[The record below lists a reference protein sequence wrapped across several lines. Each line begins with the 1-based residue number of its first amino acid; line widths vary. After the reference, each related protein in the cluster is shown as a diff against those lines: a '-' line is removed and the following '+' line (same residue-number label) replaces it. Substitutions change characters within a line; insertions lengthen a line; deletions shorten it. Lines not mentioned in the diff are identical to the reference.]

1 MKKIILLS
9 MLTISIV
16 VSNAKT
22 PFIDGVIMPDEY
34 DAKIATG
41 DGKSC
46 PFNIANGKEM
56 YFAQDAYFYYLA
68 VSFKATTSMNWAFI
82 ISLNDR
88 DGGAYD
94 PRPRMVTYEHPRK
107 PSLMISGSFNS
118 PLYDPYN
125 VYVHNGSYWEPS
137 TYFLGSQIASNVMVS
152 DQDDCLE
159 ISIPKSYL
167 GLVTRFD
174 AQFYLSGAILTRNT
188 VYDAIP
194 DDNIP
199 TSETSKTILHN
210 YAHSFTPLPITL
222 TNFNV
227 ISTNDAVNLKW
238 EYTNAFNFS
247 HFEIIRN
254 NVVIGSTKNTSFK
267 DIHPL
272 NENVYKLKMI
282 DNDGTFTYSK
292 SVLVN
297 INDNKRGISILE
309 NPVHNTI
316 KLKING
322 LSNLYQIT
330 LLSIEGKQIF
340 TTSLNYQSNTNF
352 ASIKLPFYIQN
363 GIYHLVVK
371 SNNELYNTSLLIN

>member
-1 MKKIILLS
+1 

-16 VSNAKT
+16 ASNAKT
-22 PFIDGVIMPDEY
+22 PFIDGVIYPDEY

-46 PFNIANGKEM
+46 PFNIANCKEM
-56 YFAQDAYFYYLA
+56 YFAQDADFYYLA

-107 PSLMISGSFNS
+107 PSLMISGSFSS

-167 GLVTRFD
+167 GSVTRFD
-174 AQFYLSGAILTRNT
+174 AQFYLSGTTIIRNT
-188 VYDAIP
+188 VFDAIP

-199 TSETSKTILHN
+199 TSETTTTILHN
-210 YAHSFTPLPITL
+210 YAHAFTPLPITL
-222 TNFNV
+222 TNFNA

-254 NVVIGSTKNTSFK
+254 DVVIGSTKNTFFK

-272 NENVYKLKMI
+272 NENVYKLKMV
-282 DNDGTFTYSK
+282 DNEGTFTYSK

>member
-9 MLTISIV
+9 MLIISIIT
-16 VSNAKT
+16 SNAKT
-22 PFIDGVIMPDEY
+22 PFIDGVIYPDEY

-46 PFNIANGKEM
+46 PFNIANCKEM
-56 YFAQDAYFYYLA
+56 YFAQDANFYYLA

-88 DGGAYD
+88 DGGASD
-94 PRPRMVTYEHPRK
+94 PRPRMVTYEHPIK
-107 PSLMISGSFNS
+107 PTLMISGSFS
-118 PLYDPYN
+118 SSIP
-125 VYVHNGSYWEPS
+125 HSYS
-137 TYFLGSQIASNVMVS
+137 AYIHGGTYWTAPISFLGSLMASNVMVS
-152 DQDDCLE
+152 DHDDCLE

-167 GLVTRFD
+167 GSVTRFD

-188 VYDAIP
+188 VFDAIP
-194 DDNIP
+194 DDNVP
-199 TSETSKTILHN
+199 KSETATTILHN
-210 YAHSFTPLPITL
+210 YAHAFTTLPITL
-222 TNFNV
+222 TNFNA
-227 ISTNDAVNLKW
+227 ISTNDVVDLKW
-238 EYTNAFNFS
+238 EYANAFNFS
-247 HFEIIRN
+247 HFEILRN
-254 NVVIGSTKNTSFK
+254 DVVIGSTKNTSFK
-267 DIHPL
+267 DIHPI
-272 NENVYKLKMI
+272 NENVYKLKMV

-309 NPVHNTI
+309 NPVNNTI

-340 TTSLNYQSNTNF
+340 TTSLNYQPNTSF
-352 ASIKLPFYIQN
+352 SSIKLPFYIPN

-371 SNNELYNTSLLIN
+371 SNNELYNISLLIN